1 MFCAPA
7 NVDDQGDTG
16 ATNSSTRTGKSAGT
30 VQGLLQQIHHMP
42 EGQDAKRESAAQ
54 RLQSPWTRYGS
65 IEWQQREQSFA
76 G

>member
-16 ATNSSTRTGKSAGT
+16 ATNSSTRTGKGAGT

-42 EGQDAKRESAAQ
+42 EGQDAKRESATQ
-54 RLQSPWTRYGS
+54 RLQSPWTRHGS